1 MFSQLNDTV
10 ISMCS
15 NLLLCALQGKITT
28 AAGMSAGID
37 MALRLAALISDDITA
52 RVMQLMMEY
61 DSQPPFHNGSV
72 NHSPPEI
79 ISRARLCLDK
89 LNVN

>member
-1 MFSQLNDTV
+1 MLPNYEAKPVYARIVQE
-10 ISMCS
+10 
-15 NLLLCALQGKITT
+15 GKITT